1 MLLCLLVFSS
11 ILYNL
16 SLILRAFN
24 ESFKNE
30 VRFRRTQSSSANF
43 CLIYCASGPGKIKI
57 QWTVIY
63 HPVPFPNARLF
74 LVGNDFIFFVE
85 SF

>member
-1 MLLCLLVFSS
+1 MFSS

-16 SLILRAFN
+16 RSILRVFN

-30 VRFRRTQSSSANF
+30 VRFRRTQSSSAYF
-43 CLIYCASGPGKIKI
+43 YLVYCASELGKIKI

-63 HPVPFPNARLF
+63 HPVPFLISRLSP
-74 LVGNDFIFFVE
+74 VGNDYIFFLE